1 MKNQKLQALVEGA
14 VMVALATVLSFI
26 QVYKL
31 PWGGSITLLS
41 MLPIA
46 VYSIK
51 RGVGCGLAASFLY
64 SLIQFVQ
71 GIADGLFGWGLTP
84 AMLVGC
90 IFLDYILAFT
100 VLGIAGIFRKKGIAG
115 WIAGTV
121 LAVFGRFV
129 FHFLSG
135 VVIWHSFGEL
145 WTGFSTD
152 SEVLYSLLYNGSYML
167 PEMIFTT
174 IGAVAL
180 FTVPVT
186 KKLLLPEVA
195 PKMKESN

>member
-1 MKNQKLQALVEGA
+1 
-14 VMVALATVLSFI
+14 MVALATVLSFI

-51 RGVGCGLAASFLY
+51 RGIGYGFAASFVY
-64 SLIQFVQ
+64 SLVQFVQ

-84 AMLVGC
+84 VMLAAC
-90 IFLDYILAFT
+90 ILIDYILAFT
-100 VLGIAGIFRKKGIAG
+100 VLGIAGIFRKGGIVG
-115 WIAGTV
+115 WIGGTV

-186 KKLLLPEVA
+186 KKLLLPEAVPA
-195 PKMKESN
+195 KTGK

>member
-51 RGVGCGLAASFLY
+51 RGIGYGFAASFVY
-64 SLIQFVQ
+64 SLVQFVQ

-84 AMLVGC
+84 VMLAAC
-90 IFLDYILAFT
+90 ILIDYILAFT
-100 VLGIAGIFRKKGIAG
+100 VLGIAGIFRKGGIAG
-115 WIAGTV
+115 WIGGTV

-129 FHFLSG
+129 CHFLSG

-186 KKLLLPEVA
+186 KKLLLPEVVPA
-195 PKMKESN
+195 KTGK